1 MKITFSFYRILMLS
15 LRFPPSCSD
24 IKQNP
29 YPKTSFFCLTG
40 YPIINKTSLFPNG
53 YDVSLFG
60 LITIGC
66 DQFSIYKTSP
76 SSIQCTILLLE
87 VPKASAIR
95 ESRRTDAQVPLTGF
109 SSGLGRSPGS
119 SIFDA
124 TTVVCLTRHR
134 FSRKN
139 LSSDADRKSS
149 QYDLL

>member
-1 MKITFSFYRILMLS
+1 MLS

-29 YPKTSFFCLTG
+29 YSKTSFFCLTG

-66 DQFSIYKTSP
+66 DQFPFTKTSP

-109 SSGLGRSPGS
+109 QFRPRKITR
-119 SIFDA
+119 IFYLRRHNCGMSY
-124 TTVVCLTRHR
+124 TTQILQK
-134 FSRKN
+134 KN
-139 LSSDADRKSS
+139 SVSDADKKNS